1 MSLRSVASRGLLSS
15 LFCTLSAAALSAQD
29 LEPRR
34 WSHQPIGTSVVGL
47 AYAYTE
53 GSLQF
58 DPVLEIEGASVT
70 SQRVV
75 AAYSH
80 WFEALDKTARVD
92 VFLPFEHTRWDGL
105 LSGSPASRTR
115 EGLGD
120 PWVRLSVNLVGSP
133 PLEQKEFMQHYA
145 QRPSNTVAGVA
156 LGVMLPLGDY
166 DDQKLLNLG
175 QHRFVLRPQAG
186 VVHTRGP
193 WSYELT
199 GSAFVYGDNDDFF
212 GGNELSQEPLYA
224 LQGHI
229 VRSLPNRWWV
239 SISGGFSWGG
249 ETAINGV
256 SKDDDRNYV
265 LSAVSFGLPIAKTQ
279 SLKVVYTRGDTKEQ
293 VGLDSNSLILSWS
306 ARI

>member
-1 MSLRSVASRGLLSS
+1 MSKRPAASRGALTLLAC
-15 LFCTLSAAALSAQD
+15 LFGGATLQAQD

-34 WSHQPIGTSVVGL
+34 WSHQPVGTSVAGL

-53 GSLQF
+53 GTLQF
-58 DPVLEIEGASVT
+58 DPVLQIEQATVT
-70 SQRVV
+70 SHRVI
-75 AAYSH
+75 AAYTH

-92 VFLPFEHTRWDGL
+92 VFLPFERTRWDGL

-120 PWVRLSVNLVGSP
+120 PWVRLSLNLVGSP

-145 QRPSNTVAGVA
+145 QRTSNTVAGVA
-156 LGVMLPLGDY
+156 LGVMLPLGEY

-175 QHRFVLRPQAG
+175 QNRFVFRPQAG

-199 GSAFVYGDNDDFF
+199 GSAFVYGDNDEFF
-212 GGNELSQEPLYA
+212 GGNELSQDPLYA
-224 LQGHI
+224 VQGHI
-229 VRSLPNRWWV
+229 VRSFPNRWWV

-279 SLKVVYTRGDTKEQ
+279 ALKVVYTRGDTKEQ
-293 VGLDSNSLILSWS
+293 VGVDANSLVLSWS
-306 ARI
+306 MRV